1 MRECPAVARQEIERL
16 QERGYR
22 LSLDDLAWPVSL
34 GERVESPPAAVN
46 PLTAAV
52 PVVAG
57 CEPFFRLTNQA
68 HWWLDLSRDWFE
80 GLDVAYAM
88 GFAHRFGRTAGAF
101 DGLLTRSDAR
111 AAVHAWG
118 KSLSC
123 TIDELLEAVSRLR
136 TSDAPARQGAAP
148 YDAGR
153 AVAMAE
159 GATGITRDQWA
170 TRTPDEMHAATFE
183 ALKLASEHGTGG
195 ESDAATHSRE
205 ALVDLLNAV
214 REIEARGQ

>member
-16 QERGYR
+16 ETRGHK
-22 LSLDDLAWPVSL
+22 LTLDDLAWLMSL
-34 GERVESPPAAVN
+34 GERVENPPAAVN
-46 PLTAAV
+46 PLTGAV

-57 CEPFFRLTNQA
+57 CEPFYCLTNQA
-68 HWWLDLSRDWFE
+68 HWWLDLSRNWFD

-88 GFAHRFGRTAGAF
+88 GFAHRFARQSGAF
-101 DGLLTRSDAR
+101 DGLLTRAAAR
-111 AAVHAWG
+111 EAVREWG

-123 TIDELLEAVSRLR
+123 TIDELLEAISRLR
-136 TSDAPARQGAAP
+136 KSDAPARQGAAP

-159 GATGITRDQWA
+159 AATGITRDDWA

-183 ALKLASEHGTGG
+183 ALKLASEHGPGDVD
-195 ESDAATHSRE
+195 EAASHSRE

-214 REIEARGQ
+214 REIESRGK